1 MKSMASSIQ
10 PSCAATSVRHCW
22 RVISRCHGIGLTK
35 VLGNGVRVGSAREA
49 GPGGRCFAL
58 GFPFIIKKF
67 QFIFCVKWRIG
78 GVTFRAGTAPTSK
91 QLMSLNRIHTRL
103 GRLLAA
109 WIAVAGLMAAEHHGT
124 IKFGGLPVPG
134 ATVTASK
141 GDKKLAT
148 TTDENGRY
156 AFADLSDGAWTIEV
170 EMLGFAKLS
179 NEVGVAFD
187 APAPEWNLKFLPMSA
202 IMAPPAAP
210 SATPAKP
217 ADAASTPPAGT
228 PAAVTPPVT
237 NQAADAA
244 PKPAATAA

>member
-49 GPGGRCFAL
+49 VPGGRCFAL

-78 GVTFRAGTAPTSK
+78 GVRFRAGTAPASK
-91 QLMSLNRIHTRL
+91 HLMSLNRIHTRL

-109 WIAVAGLMAAEHHGT
+109 WIAVAGLLAAEHHGT

-179 NEVGVAFD
+179 NDVGVAFD

-202 IMAPPAAP
+202 IMAAPPAALKP
-210 SATPAKP
+210 APATSATAN
-217 ADAASTPPAGT
+217 
-228 PAAVTPPVT
+228 AAVPQIGRAHV
-237 NQAADAA
+237 
-244 PKPAATAA
+244 